1 MAAPAASDAPLTQ
14 STLPKRA
21 VAIIIG
27 VSAATA
33 LGNTGLI
40 SVLPAIGRSI
50 GIPDEMVV
58 AIFSLSAIMWAFA
71 SPFWARASDRF
82 GRKPLMMVGLSGF
95 MVSMLLCGGVVSAG
109 LRHLATP
116 VLIFAA
122 FLVCRALFGLFGSAS
137 NPATQAYVADHTPR
151 DERTQSMAML

>member
-1 MAAPAASDAPLTQ
+1 MAAAAPPNA
-14 STLPKRA
+14 LPKRA
-21 VAIIIG
+21 TAIIIG

-58 AIFSLSAIMWAFA
+58 AIFSLSAIMWAVA

-82 GRKPLMMVGLSGF
+82 GRKPLMMSGLAGF
-95 MVSMLLCGGVVSAG
+95 MVSMVLCGAVV
-109 LRHLATP
+109 
-116 VLIFAA
+116 
-122 FLVCRALFGLFGSAS
+122 
-137 NPATQAYVADHTPR
+137 
-151 DERTQSMAML
+151 

>member
-1 MAAPAASDAPLTQ
+1 MISGSAPAGPSE

-58 AIFSLSAIMWAFA
+58 AIFSLSAIMWAVA

-82 GRKPLMMVGLSGF
+82 GRKPLMMSGLAGF
-95 MVSMLLCGGVVSAG
+95 MVSM
-109 LRHLATP
+109 
-116 VLIFAA
+116 I
-122 FLVCRALFGLFGSAS
+122 
-137 NPATQAYVADHTPR
+137 
-151 DERTQSMAML
+151 